1 MRTASKQQVFAIY
14 SRKSKFTGK
23 GESIENQIEMCRQYI
38 SRNFGQ
44 EQADSALIYE
54 DEGFSG
60 GSTKRP
66 NFQRM
71 MKDVHKGS
79 IQTIVCY
86 RLDRLTR
93 NTKDCFEFVEELEH
107 YGATFISI
115 KENFDLTTPT
125 GRLMFTFVA
134 ALAQMERET
143 IADRIRD
150 NLQELAKTG
159 RWLGGNTPLG
169 YESEGTEYCKV
180 DGKKRKTFHLKL
192 IPEEAQLVQMIFSK
206 FLEMKSLT
214 KLETYLLNQDYKTRK
229 GKPFSRFAIRE
240 IIMNPV
246 YAKADEAM
254 YQYLIEN
261 EVCPFSGQEAFD
273 GIHGIMAYNRTE
285 QTKGSTTCKKPMEEW
300 VVSVGEHEG
309 IISGEDWIAVQ
320 GLLNENKS
328 KSYRWRAGQT
338 NEALLSGLLHCSC
351 GHCMRPKVTNRT
363 TADGERHFRYLCELK
378 EKSRRHKCNNKDI
391 NGNHLDR
398 AICTEIKKLT
408 EDKSELNRRLM
419 AGKKTFVDESGQ
431 LTIDLERLKKAQR
444 ENQKEIN
451 ALVNS
456 LAKMAGTPGEQSI
469 LDGINQRSEKNKSIQ
484 ENIQELEQILQEQY
498 IQAQSFEVLRNM
510 LKSFASTMDDMTV
523 EQKRLALR
531 LIVKNIV
538 WDGERVHIYLFGDD
552 GPDGGGDGID
562 LPPPDDVQ
570 DGTDGPM
577 CEDSI
582 FYAPA
587 GIGGQ
592 LDVFIRLKCGHTFNQ
607 SDCPNRDQVIL
618 IAVGRII
625 FFGRLK
631 RKEER
636 GRSKTIP
643 QGSPNFRWISKCISS
658 FVLPFLTTMWSKIVV
673 TRAELMPFWKES
685 SCSRAALISSSCSAV
700 LRPFSNSA

>member
-1 MRTASKQQVFAIY
+1 MKSPEQQVFAIY

-23 GESIENQIEMCRQYI
+23 GESVENQIEMCRQYI

-44 EQADSALIYE
+44 GSADAALVYE

-71 MKDVHKGS
+71 MKDVHKGK

-93 NTKDCFEFVEELEH
+93 NTKDCFDFVEELEH
-107 YGATFISI
+107 YGAAFISI

-159 RWLGGNTPLG
+159 RWLGGTTPLG
-169 YESEGTEYCKV
+169 YESEGSEYCKV
-180 DGKKRKTFHLKL
+180 DGKKRKIFHLKL
-192 IPEEAQLVQMIFSK
+192 IPEEAQLVRMIFSK
-206 FLEMKSLT
+206 FLEVKSLT
-214 KLETYLLNQDYKTRK
+214 KLETYLLNQDYKTRQ

-254 YQYLIEN
+254 YQYLIVN
-261 EVCPFSGQEAFD
+261 EVRPFSDQTAFD
-273 GIHGIMAYNRTE
+273 GSHGIMAYNRTE
-285 QTKGSTTCKKPMEEW
+285 QTKGSTTRKKPIEEW

-320 GLLNENKS
+320 GLMDENKT
-328 KSYRWRAGQT
+328 KSYRWRTGQKS
-338 NEALLSGLLHCSC
+338 EALLSGLLHCRC
-351 GHCMRPKVTNRT
+351 GYCMRPKATGRST
-363 TADGERHFRYLCELK
+363 PDGERQFRYLCELK
-378 EKSRRHKCNNKDI
+378 EKSRRHKCDNRDI
-391 NGNHLDR
+391 NGNQLDR
-398 AICTEIKKLT
+398 AVCYEIKQLS
-408 EDKSELNRRLM
+408 ENKSELSRRL
-419 AGKKTFVDESGQ
+419 AVGKKTFVGESDQ

-469 LDGINQRSEKNKSIQ
+469 LDGINQRSEKNQSIQ
-484 ENIQELEQILQEQY
+484 ENIQELEQILQEQNL
-498 IQAQSFEVLRNM
+498 QTQSFEVLRDM
-510 LKSFASTMDDMTV
+510 LRSFADTVDDMSV

-531 LIVKNIV
+531 LIVRDIV
-538 WDGERVHIYLFGDD
+538 WDGEKVHIYLFGDD
-552 GPDGGGDGID
+552 DPDGDDID
-562 LPPPDDVQ
+562 FPSPDDGQ
-570 DGTDGPM
+570 DDCDGPT
-577 CEDSI
+577 CEDS
-582 FYAPA
+582 
-587 GIGGQ
+587 
-592 LDVFIRLKCGHTFNQ
+592 K
-607 SDCPNRDQVIL
+607 
-618 IAVGRII
+618 
-625 FFGRLK
+625 
-631 RKEER
+631 
-636 GRSKTIP
+636 
-643 QGSPNFRWISKCISS
+643 
-658 FVLPFLTTMWSKIVV
+658 
-673 TRAELMPFWKES
+673 
-685 SCSRAALISSSCSAV
+685 
-700 LRPFSNSA
+700 

>member
-1 MRTASKQQVFAIY
+1 MRTPPEQQIFAIY

-38 SRNFGQ
+38 SRSFGQ
-44 EQADSALIYE
+44 EQADNALVYE

-71 MKDVHKGS
+71 MKDVHSGK

-93 NTKDCFEFVEELEH
+93 NTKDCFEFVEELER

-206 FLEMKSLT
+206 FLELKSLT
-214 KLETYLLNQDYKTRK
+214 KLETYLLNQDYKTRQ

-240 IIMNPV
+240 LIMNPV
-246 YAKADEAM
+246 YAKADGAM

-261 EVCPFSGQEAFD
+261 GVCPFSDQNAFD
-273 GIHGIMAYNRTE
+273 GTHGIMAYNRTE
-285 QTKGSTTCKKPMEEW
+285 QAKGSTTRKKPMEEW

-309 IISGEDWIAVQ
+309 IVSGEDWIAVQ
-320 GLLNENKS
+320 GLLDENRS

-338 NEALLSGLLHCSC
+338 NEALLSGLLHCCC

-363 TADGERHFRYLCELK
+363 TGDGERQFRYLCELK
-378 EKSRRHKCNNKDI
+378 EKSRRHKCDNRDI

-398 AICTEIKKLT
+398 AVCFEIKKLS
-408 EDKSELNRRLM
+408 EDKSELARRLT
-419 AGKKTFVDESGQ
+419 AGKKAFADESGQ
-431 LTIDLERLKKAQR
+431 LTADLERLRKAQR
-444 ENQKEIN
+444 ENQKEIS
-451 ALVNS
+451 ALVS
-456 LAKMAGTPGEQSI
+456 TLAKLAGTPGEQSI
-469 LDGINQRSEKNKSIQ
+469 LDGINERSQRNQSIQ
-484 ENIQELEQILQEQY
+484 ENIQELEQILQEQNL
-498 IQAQSFEVLRNM
+498 QTQSFEVLRDM
-510 LKSFASTMDDMTV
+510 LRSFASTVDDMTV

-531 LIVKNIV
+531 VIVKDIV
-538 WDGERVHIYLFGDD
+538 WDGEKVHIYLFGDED
-552 GPDGGGDGID
+552 SGGDDINF
-562 LPPPDDVQ
+562 PSPDDGSDDPDV
-570 DGTDGPM
+570 PL
-577 CEDSI
+577 CEDS
-582 FYAPA
+582 
-587 GIGGQ
+587 
-592 LDVFIRLKCGHTFNQ
+592 K
-607 SDCPNRDQVIL
+607 
-618 IAVGRII
+618 
-625 FFGRLK
+625 
-631 RKEER
+631 
-636 GRSKTIP
+636 
-643 QGSPNFRWISKCISS
+643 
-658 FVLPFLTTMWSKIVV
+658 
-673 TRAELMPFWKES
+673 
-685 SCSRAALISSSCSAV
+685 
-700 LRPFSNSA
+700 

>member
-1 MRTASKQQVFAIY
+1 MRTPPEQQVFAIY

-38 SRNFGQ
+38 SRSFGQ
-44 EQADSALIYE
+44 EQADSALVYE

-71 MKDVHKGS
+71 MKDVHSGK

-93 NTKDCFEFVEELEH
+93 NTKDCFEFVEELER

-192 IPEEAQLVQMIFSK
+192 IPEEAQLVQMIFAK
-206 FLEMKSLT
+206 FLELKSLT
-214 KLETYLLNQDYKTRK
+214 KLETYLLNQDYKTRQ

-240 IIMNPV
+240 LIMNPV

-261 EVCPFSGQEAFD
+261 GVCPFSDQNAFD
-273 GIHGIMAYNRTE
+273 GTHGIMAYNRTE
-285 QTKGSTTCKKPMEEW
+285 QTKGSTTRKKPMEEW

-309 IISGEDWIAVQ
+309 IIPGEDWIAVQ
-320 GLLNENKS
+320 RLLDENKS
-328 KSYRWRAGQT
+328 KSYRWRTGQT
-338 NEALLSGLLHCSC
+338 NEALLSGLLHCRC
-351 GHCMRPKVTNRT
+351 GHCMRPKVTSRT
-363 TADGERHFRYLCELK
+363 TGDGERYFRYLCELK
-378 EKSRRHKCNNKDI
+378 EKSRRHKCDNRDI
-391 NGNHLDR
+391 NGNQLDR
-398 AICTEIKKLT
+398 AVCFEIKKLSG
-408 EDKSELNRRLM
+408 DKSELARRLT
-419 AGKKTFVDESGQ
+419 AGKKAFADESGQ
-431 LTIDLERLKKAQR
+431 LTADLERLRKAQR

-451 ALVNS
+451 ALVS
-456 LAKMAGTPGEQSI
+456 TLAKLAGTPGEQSI
-469 LDGINQRSEKNKSIQ
+469 LEGISERSERNQSIQ
-484 ENIQELEQILQEQY
+484 ENIQELEQILQEQNL
-498 IQAQSFEVLRNM
+498 QTQSFEVLRDM
-510 LKSFASTMDDMTV
+510 LKSFASTVDDMTV

-531 LIVKNIV
+531 VIVKDIV
-538 WDGERVHIYLFGDD
+538 WDGEKVHIYLFGDD
-552 GPDGGGDGID
+552 DPDGDDID
-562 LPPPDDVQ
+562 LPPPDDGSDDPAVP
-570 DGTDGPM
+570 T
-577 CEDSI
+577 CEDSKRDS
-582 FYAPA
+582 
-587 GIGGQ
+587 
-592 LDVFIRLKCGHTFNQ
+592 DVFPLSAKAPGRAFPLRL
-607 SDCPNRDQVIL
+607 
-618 IAVGRII
+618 VGWR
-625 FFGRLK
+625 GGKRL
-631 RKEER
+631 
-636 GRSKTIP
+636 P
-643 QGSPNFRWISKCISS
+643 VPH
-658 FVLPFLTTMWSKIVV
+658 
-673 TRAELMPFWKES
+673 
-685 SCSRAALISSSCSAV
+685 
-700 LRPFSNSA
+700 

>member
-1 MRTASKQQVFAIY
+1 MQIVPEQQIFAIY

-38 SRNFGQ
+38 SRNFSQ

-71 MKDVHKGS
+71 MKDVHKGK
-79 IQTIVCY
+79 IQAIVCY

-115 KENFDLTTPT
+115 KESFDLTTPT

-169 YESEGTEYCKV
+169 YKSEGTEYCKV

-192 IPEEAQLVQMIFSK
+192 IPEEAQLVQMIFAK
-206 FLEMKSLT
+206 FLEVKSLT

-229 GKPFSRFAIRE
+229 GKPFSRFAVRE

-254 YQYLIEN
+254 FQYLIAH
-261 EVCPFSGQEAFD
+261 EVRPFSDRETFD

-285 QTKGSTTCKKPMEEW
+285 QAKGSTTRKKPMEEW

-309 IISGEDWIAVQ
+309 VISGEDWITVQ
-320 GLLNENKS
+320 GLLDENKT

-338 NEALLSGLLHCSC
+338 NEALLSGLLRCRC
-351 GHCMRPKVTNRT
+351 GHYMRPKVTNRT
-363 TADGERHFRYLCELK
+363 TADGARHFRYLCELK
-378 EKSRRHKCNNKDI
+378 EKSRRHKCDNRDI
-391 NGNHLDR
+391 NGNQLDR
-398 AICTEIKKLT
+398 SVCFEIKKLT
-408 EDKSELNRRLM
+408 ENRSELARRLN
-419 AGKKTFVDESGQ
+419 AGKKILIDKSGQ
-431 LTIDLERLKKAQR
+431 LTIDLERLKKNQR

-456 LAKMAGTPGEQSI
+456 LAKMSGTPGEQSI
-469 LDGINQRSEKNKSIQ
+469 LNGINLRSEKNKSIQ
-484 ENIQELEQILQEQY
+484 KNIQELEQVLQEQDL
-498 IQAQSFEVLRNM
+498 QTQSFEILRAT
-510 LKSFASTMDDMTV
+510 LRSFADTMDDMTV
-523 EQKRLALR
+523 EQKRLTLR
-531 LIVKNIV
+531 LIVKDII
-538 WDGERVHIYLFGDD
+538 WDGKKVHIYLLGDND
-552 GPDGGGDGID
+552 PDGGDIDSPASGDGQCD
-562 LPPPDDVQ
+562 LS
-570 DGTDGPM
+570 GPM
-577 CEDSI
+577 CEDS
-582 FYAPA
+582 
-587 GIGGQ
+587 
-592 LDVFIRLKCGHTFNQ
+592 K
-607 SDCPNRDQVIL
+607 
-618 IAVGRII
+618 
-625 FFGRLK
+625 
-631 RKEER
+631 
-636 GRSKTIP
+636 
-643 QGSPNFRWISKCISS
+643 
-658 FVLPFLTTMWSKIVV
+658 
-673 TRAELMPFWKES
+673 
-685 SCSRAALISSSCSAV
+685 
-700 LRPFSNSA
+700 

>member
-1 MRTASKQQVFAIY
+1 MPKTPEQQVFAIY

-38 SRNFGQ
+38 ARCFGQ
-44 EQADSALIYE
+44 EQADGALVYE

-71 MKDVHKGS
+71 MKDVHSGK

-192 IPEEAQLVQMIFSK
+192 IPEEAHLVQMIFSK
-206 FLEMKSLT
+206 FLELKSLT
-214 KLETYLLNQDYKTRK
+214 KLETYLLNQDYKTRQ

-240 IIMNPV
+240 LIMNPV
-246 YAKADEAM
+246 YAKADGAM
-254 YQYLIEN
+254 YQYLISN
-261 EVCPFSGQEAFD
+261 DVHPFSDREAFD
-273 GIHGIMAYNRTE
+273 GTHGIMAYNRTE
-285 QTKGSTTCKKPMEEW
+285 QAKGSATRKKPMEEW

-320 GLLNENKS
+320 GLLDENKS

-338 NEALLSGLLHCSC
+338 NEALLSGLLHCRC

-363 TADGERHFRYLCELK
+363 TGDGERHFRYLCELK
-378 EKSRRHKCNNKDI
+378 EKSRRHKCDNRDI
-391 NGNHLDR
+391 NGNQLDR
-398 AICTEIKKLT
+398 TVCFEIKKLS
-408 EDKSELNRRLM
+408 EDKIELARHLA
-419 AGKKTFVDESGQ
+419 AGKNAFMDESCQ
-431 LTIDLERLKKAQR
+431 LITDLERLRKAHR

-469 LDGINQRSEKNKSIQ
+469 LDGINQRSERDRSIQ
-484 ENIQELEQILQEQY
+484 ENIRELEQIVQEQEL
-498 IQAQSFEVLRNM
+498 QAQSFETLRDM
-510 LKSFASTMDDMTV
+510 LRSFASTMDDMTV

-531 LIVKNIV
+531 VIVKDIV
-538 WDGERVHIYLFGDD
+538 WDREKVHIYLFGDED
-552 GPDGGGDGID
+552 PSGDDID
-562 LPPPDDVQ
+562 FPSPGDDSEE
-570 DGTDGPM
+570 PNRPL
-577 CEDSI
+577 CEDS
-582 FYAPA
+582 
-587 GIGGQ
+587 
-592 LDVFIRLKCGHTFNQ
+592 K
-607 SDCPNRDQVIL
+607 RD
-618 IAVGRII
+618 
-625 FFGRLK
+625 
-631 RKEER
+631 
-636 GRSKTIP
+636 P
-643 QGSPNFRWISKCISS
+643 H
-658 FVLPFLTTMWSKIVV
+658 VLPQPK
-673 TRAELMPFWKES
+673 K
-685 SCSRAALISSSCSAV
+685 AAGRGLP
-700 LRPFSNSA
+700 LRDAGDG

>member
-1 MRTASKQQVFAIY
+1 MTEMKSSPNQQIFAIY

-38 SRNFGQ
+38 VRCFGQ
-44 EQADSALIYE
+44 ECADNALVYE

-71 MKDVHKGS
+71 MRDVHSGK

-107 YGATFISI
+107 YGAAFISI

-206 FLEMKSLT
+206 FLEVKSLT
-214 KLETYLLNQDYKTRK
+214 KLETYLLNQDYQTRK

-246 YAKADEAM
+246 YAKADGAM
-254 YQYLIEN
+254 YQYLITN
-261 EVCPFSGQEAFD
+261 EVQLFSDQTAFD
-273 GIHGIMAYNRTE
+273 GTHGIMAYNRTE
-285 QTKGSTTCKKPMEEW
+285 QTKGSTTRKKPMEEW

-309 IISGEDWIAVQ
+309 IVSGEDWIAVQ
-320 GLLNENKS
+320 GLLDENKS

-338 NEALLSGLLHCSC
+338 NEALLSGLLHCRC

-363 TADGERHFRYLCELK
+363 TGDGERQFRYLCELK
-378 EKSRRHKCNNKDI
+378 EKSRRHKCDNRDI
-391 NGNHLDR
+391 NGNQLDR
-398 AICTEIKKLT
+398 VVCFEIKKLS
-408 EDKSELNRRLM
+408 EDKSELARHL
-419 AGKKTFVDESGQ
+419 AVGKKAFVDESGQ
-431 LTIDLERLKKAQR
+431 LETDLERLRKAQR
-444 ENQKEIN
+444 ENQKEIS

-456 LAKMAGTPGEQSI
+456 LAKMSGTPGEQSI
-469 LDGINQRSEKNKSIQ
+469 LDGINQRSERDRSIQ
-484 ENIQELEQILQEQY
+484 ENIQELEQILQEQNL
-498 IQAQSFEVLRNM
+498 QARSFELLRDM
-510 LKSFASTMDDMTV
+510 LKSFSSTVDDMTV

-531 LIVKNIV
+531 MIVKDIV
-538 WDGERVHIYLFGDD
+538 WDGEKVHIYLFGDD
-552 GPDGGGDGID
+552 DPDGDDID
-562 LPPPDDVQ
+562 LPSLDDGSN
-570 DGTDGPM
+570 DPDGPL
-577 CEDSI
+577 CEDS
-582 FYAPA
+582 
-587 GIGGQ
+587 
-592 LDVFIRLKCGHTFNQ
+592 K
-607 SDCPNRDQVIL
+607 
-618 IAVGRII
+618 
-625 FFGRLK
+625 
-631 RKEER
+631 
-636 GRSKTIP
+636 
-643 QGSPNFRWISKCISS
+643 
-658 FVLPFLTTMWSKIVV
+658 
-673 TRAELMPFWKES
+673 
-685 SCSRAALISSSCSAV
+685 
-700 LRPFSNSA
+700 

>member
-1 MRTASKQQVFAIY
+1 MRTPPEQQVFAIY

-38 SRNFGQ
+38 SRCFGQ
-44 EQADSALIYE
+44 EQADGALVYE

-71 MKDVHKGS
+71 MKDVHSGK

-93 NTKDCFEFVEELEH
+93 NTKDCFEFVEELDR
-107 YGATFISI
+107 YGAAFISI

-206 FLEMKSLT
+206 FLEVKSLT

-246 YAKADEAM
+246 YARADDAM
-254 YQYLIEN
+254 YQYLTAN
-261 EVCPFSGQEAFD
+261 EVRPFSEQSAFD
-273 GIHGIMAYNRTE
+273 GTRGIMAYNRTE
-285 QTKGSTTCKKPMEEW
+285 QTKGSTTRKKPIEEW

-320 GLLNENKS
+320 GLLDENKS

-338 NEALLSGLLHCSC
+338 NEALLSGLLHCRC

-378 EKSRRHKCNNKDI
+378 EKSRRHKCDNKDI
-391 NGNHLDR
+391 NGNQLDR
-398 AICTEIKKLT
+398 AVCFEIKKLS
-408 EDKSELNRRLM
+408 EDKSELARRLA
-419 AGKKTFVDESGQ
+419 AGKKAFADESGQ
-431 LTIDLERLKKAQR
+431 LTADLERLRKAQR
-444 ENQKEIN
+444 ENQKEIS
-451 ALVNS
+451 ALVSS

-469 LDGINQRSEKNKSIQ
+469 LDGINQRSERDRSIQ
-484 ENIQELEQILQEQY
+484 ENIRELEQIVQEQDL
-498 IQAQSFEVLRNM
+498 QAQSFEILRDT
-510 LKSFASTMDDMTV
+510 LKSFAGTVDDMTV

-531 LIVKNIV
+531 VIVKNIV
-538 WDGERVHIYLFGDD
+538 WDGEKVHIYLFGDED
-552 GPDGGGDGID
+552 PGGDGID
-562 LPPPDDVQ
+562 FPSPDDGS
-570 DGTDGPM
+570 DDPDGPT
-577 CEDSI
+577 CEDS
-582 FYAPA
+582 
-587 GIGGQ
+587 
-592 LDVFIRLKCGHTFNQ
+592 K
-607 SDCPNRDQVIL
+607 
-618 IAVGRII
+618 
-625 FFGRLK
+625 
-631 RKEER
+631 
-636 GRSKTIP
+636 
-643 QGSPNFRWISKCISS
+643 
-658 FVLPFLTTMWSKIVV
+658 
-673 TRAELMPFWKES
+673 
-685 SCSRAALISSSCSAV
+685 
-700 LRPFSNSA
+700 